1 MKTQFSAKDN
11 SSSTERT
18 RHVGVA
24 RWEQRVPRSVEDVVA
39 VEEPLEIRLAWP
51 LRGRLVEKSISVTMR
66 TPGHDAELAAGFLF
80 GEGIIDSRVDVER
93 FEYCAQEQAE
103 EAGDNVLRVHVSPEL
118 DVDMGALKR
127 HFYATSSCGV
137 CGKASIEAL
146 EVDDCRPVDDE
157 VRFGA
162 ALVSE
167 LPGRLRGVQRIF
179 EDTGGLHAAGLFGA
193 DGEPAGVFED
203 IGRHNAMDKLV
214 GAKLLDGRAALSQAA
229 VVWSGRASFELVQ
242 KAVRAQAPVVIAVGA
257 PSSLAVDLAEE
268 FGVTL
273 VGFAR
278 HDRFNVYTHP
288 RRIT

>member
-1 MKTQFSAKDN
+1 MKPDFLAQHASKSAQ
-11 SSSTERT
+11 RT
-18 RHVGVA
+18 RRVGVA
-24 RWEQRVPRSVEDVVA
+24 RFEQHVGRSVEDVVA
-39 VEEPLEIRLAWP
+39 VEEPLEIRLAWQ

-66 TPGHDAELAAGFLF
+66 TPGHDRELAVGFLF
-80 GEGIIDSRVDVER
+80 GEGIIETRADVER
-93 FEYCAQEQAE
+93 FESCGEGPAAN
-103 EAGDNVLRVHVSPEL
+103 DNVLRVHVSPEL

-127 HFYATSSCGV
+127 HFYTTSSCGV

-146 EVDDCRPVDDE
+146 EVDDCRPIDDK

-162 ALVSE
+162 ALVGE
-167 LPGRLRGVQRIF
+167 LPGRLRGAQRVF

-203 IGRHNAMDKLV
+203 VGRHNAMDKLV
-214 GAKLLDGRAALSQAA
+214 GAQLLDGHPALSQAA

-242 KAVRAQAPVVIAVGA
+242 KAVRARAPVVVAVGA